1 MPTRETVT
9 HSELILAH
17 NGAISTNTTTDGAI
31 IDTKDA
37 DGGVSFYLGAA
48 AYTDGTFKLVIQE
61 GDDSGLSDATTV
73 GSTKL
78 VEADTA
84 TGAVTTG
91 ISAIT
96 ADLDAFSKVG
106 VHSTKRFLRAQ
117 IVSTGTSSGATID
130 VLAQL
135 TKEVLPVV

>member
-17 NGAISTNTTTDGAI
+17 NSSISTNTTTNGAI

-48 AYTDGTFKLVIQE
+48 AYTDGTFKLVIKE

-78 VEADTA
+78 VEASTA

-96 ADLDAFSKVG
+96 ADLDAFSKVA
-106 VHSTKRFLRAQ
+106 VHSTKRFLRPQ

-135 TKEVLPVV
+135 TKEVQPVG